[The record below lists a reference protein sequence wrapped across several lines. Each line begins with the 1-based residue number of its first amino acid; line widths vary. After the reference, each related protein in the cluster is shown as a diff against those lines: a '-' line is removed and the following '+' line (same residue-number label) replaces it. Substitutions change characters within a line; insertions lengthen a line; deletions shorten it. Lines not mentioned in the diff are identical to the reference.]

1 MLTGLRLIILAYQPT
16 IIYSDLPS
24 LDPEDMTTASKEI
37 SASSAKTILDI
48 VVFAELVSLLLPWQ
62 NMNGDADTAQIDPK
76 AITQPW
82 INYPMYTAGR
92 TFRKLTVL

>member
-1 MLTGLRLIILAYQPT
+1 MYQPT

-24 LDPEDMTTASKEI
+24 LDAEDLSPASKEI

-48 VVFAELVSLLLPWQ
+48 VIFAELVSEVSWSFCL
-62 NMNGDADTAQIDPK
+62 GADKRQIDPK

-92 TFRKLTVL
+92 TFREQPIHQPMWR